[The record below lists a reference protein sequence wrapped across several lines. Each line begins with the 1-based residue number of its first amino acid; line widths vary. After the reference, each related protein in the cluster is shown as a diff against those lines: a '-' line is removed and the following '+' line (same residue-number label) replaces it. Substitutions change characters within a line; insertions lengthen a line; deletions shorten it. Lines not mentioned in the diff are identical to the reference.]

1 MTARA
6 LRQTTAVELRLYLR
20 EPAGV
25 FFTLAFPLLILLLN
39 GEGGNEPV
47 ADLGGEG
54 KMNVLV
60 PGLLALVMATMSV
73 LGLPEGLARYREWG
87 VLRRLRA
94 TPVRPHV
101 VLGAQIA
108 VASAVTVAGAA
119 LLVVV
124 GLAAFG
130 LDLPRAPVAVAAAFA
145 LGTLAFVAL
154 GFLLASLPLP
164 ARSTQALAS
173 MVFFPMIFLS
183 GATWPRDQLPDV
195 ARTIGDMLPLT
206 YAVEAL
212 GDAWTAGTWDVAAL
226 GVLAATAALS
236 IVAATRLFRWE

>member
-6 LRQTTAVELRLYLR
+6 LHQTTAVELRLYLR
-20 EPAGV
+20 EPAWV
-25 FFTLAFPLLILLLN
+25 FFTLAFPLLLLLLN
-39 GEGGNEPV
+39 GEGGNRPV
-47 ADLGGEG
+47 ADFGGEG

-73 LGLPEGLARYREWG
+73 MGLPEGLARYREWG

-124 GLAAFG
+124 GLAAFD
-130 LDLPRAPVAVAAAFA
+130 LDLPRAPGAVAAAFS

-195 ARTIGDMLPLT
+195 ARTIGDALPLT

-226 GVLAATAALS
+226 GILAAIAALS
-236 IVAATRLFRWE
+236 VVAATRLFRWE